1 MENKQGHDGENT
13 DPEIEAQE
21 QDAMVLSCESIE
33 ESPQRGRAGH
43 LDDWGGQMGSLVQHR
58 RIVCSKCCV
67 ERGADGEVV
76 CLGCLRAEGN
86 C

>member
-1 MENKQGHDGENT
+1 MENKQGHDGENR
-13 DPEIEAQE
+13 DPEIEEQE
-21 QDAMVLSCESIE
+21 QDAMILSCESVE
-33 ESPQRGRAGH
+33 ETPQRGRAGH
-43 LDDWGGQMGSLVQHR
+43 LDVWGGQMGSLVQHR

-67 ERGADGEVV
+67 ERGPDGEVV